1 MSQGNDPVV
10 PPQQDSQSRP
20 TPDLDG
26 PARAQPW
33 AAGKKAADNGQQ
45 LRHAP
50 RPGPKPEFAS
60 FWQLLR
66 AHPAEGLHWLFFGG
80 EHARFF
86 HAPVR
91 WLFGRDLLVSMRSIA
106 LYSAFGDEL
115 DHRDWM
121 EAELDDLSGLPC
133 EEDGFWFDFVAD
145 TGDGQL
151 SMYNIASLLLSDL
164 YVTQDAAAGSSIG
177 FQAEPNNKRLP
188 RGRFLFFGGD
198 TAYHVADTATLE
210 KHLCTPFAWAL
221 WEKQQRS
228 PAASTGPHYAFGI
241 PGNHDYYDSL
251 IGFNRLFR
259 SPGSPHLPL
268 ADFQRRQRASFVALR
283 LPFDYLFLGFDS
295 QKGKLDRR
303 QRAFMRRCLNEN
315 GRDRLIVATPEP
327 TTVFDSVERTSTQA
341 FADLRLPRPFCGK
354 AASFPEP
361 EQLHLDLSGDVHHY
375 ARYADPAHPNY
386 ASVVAGGGSAFV
398 HPTHTSHFEADQAW
412 PPRAARLYP
421 SPEESRRLMVARLLC
436 PWRILR
442 GGGVFLL
449 GGVFALLV
457 YLGVA
462 LSPDLQQHWVIE
474 EAKSAEM
481 VGSSPGNSWEVD
493 SPVAQN
499 LGRVLDRDGGAQH
512 YRSTLYPAEW
522 LTLLTLVL
530 LILSASIQ
538 SPRLFALASSRDE
551 MRRERV
557 YVTRYAPL
565 SAAALLSLGV
575 MAAAYYVVSHAAASP
590 LRPSLANF
598 LLFAYLAPFPLA
610 LYWVAN
616 YLASLAKQA
625 KVRLMHALDSAP
637 RWIALLYGVGSAVFG
652 LLSYGVNSV
661 AAFATDLCA
670 VSAVLLVAVAPMIA
684 GYQQGHGR
692 SLSKKLGYLGLGFIF
707 GQLQLWLPLAVAT
720 YGSAWTLLTSA
731 CAAVALATATYLL
744 HRKWTSAWLMLGM
757 WLLAGA
763 TSALLALCTPALR
776 SVNGTSAT
784 LAFFAGG
791 AFACIWFGYYL
802 AVSMS
807 FGAHNNEAG
816 GAACADHFR
825 HFVRIKLERD
835 RITGFVIGFDRPA
848 RDVVPDNASRNET
861 LRAHL
866 VETFHLTVKSTRQ
879 AL

>member
-1 MSQGNDPVV
+1 MRQGNESV
-10 PPQQDSQSRP
+10 
-20 TPDLDG
+20 
-26 PARAQPW
+26 
-33 AAGKKAADNGQQ
+33 AADNAPHHV
-45 LRHAP
+45 RHVP
-50 RPGPKPEFAS
+50 RSAPKPEFAS

-66 AHPAEGLHWLFFGG
+66 TRPSEGLRWLVFGG

-86 HAPVR
+86 NSPVR

-121 EAELDDLSGLPC
+121 EPELNDLSELPC
-133 EEDGFWFDFVAD
+133 EEGAFWFDFIAD

-151 SMYNIASLLLSDL
+151 AMYNIASLVLSDL
-164 YVTQDAAAGSSIG
+164 YVSEDSSITLSP
-177 FQAEPNNKRLP
+177 QPNSTRLP

-210 KHLCTPFAWAL
+210 KHLCAPFAWAL
-221 WEKQQRS
+221 SEKEQRTNAKTS
-228 PAASTGPHYAFGI
+228 DPFYAFGI

-268 ADFQRRQRASFVALR
+268 ADYQRTQQASFVALR
-283 LPFDYLFLGFDS
+283 LPFDYLFLGLDS

-303 QRAFMRRCLNEN
+303 QRSFMRRCLNEQ
-315 GRDRLIVATPEP
+315 GRDRLIIATPEP
-327 TTVFDSVERTSTQA
+327 TTVFDSIEHNSTQA
-341 FADLRLPRPFCGK
+341 FADLRLQRPFCEKTAG
-354 AASFPEP
+354 FPHP

-375 ARYADPAHPNY
+375 ARYADPEHPNY
-386 ASVVAGGGSAFV
+386 ASVVAGGGGAFV
-398 HPTHTSHFEADQAW
+398 HPTHTSHFEADEPW

-421 SPEESRRLMVARLLC
+421 TPDDSRRLMASRLLC

-449 GGVFALLV
+449 GGIFALLV

-462 LSPDLQQHWVIE
+462 LSPDLQQHWVLE
-474 EAKSAEM
+474 EAKSAED
-481 VGSSPGNSWEVD
+481 VGSVPGSKWEVD

-499 LGRVLDRDGGAQH
+499 LGRVLDRDGGAQP
-512 YRSTLYPAEW
+512 YRAELYGAEW
-522 LTLLTLVL
+522 LTLLTL
-530 LILSASIQ
+530 LILIIWAGIQ
-538 SPRLFALASSRDE
+538 SPQLFSLASSRE
-551 MRRERV
+551 ETRRERV

-565 SAAALLSLGV
+565 CAAALLSLSV
-575 MAAAYYVVSHAAASP
+575 MGATYYLVSREDAHP
-590 LRPSLANF
+590 LRPFLANF
-598 LLFAYLAPFPLA
+598 LLFAYLLPFPLA
-610 LYWVAN
+610 LFWVVN
-616 YLASLAKQA
+616 YLASQAKQA

-637 RWIALLYGVGSAVFG
+637 RWIALMYGVGSAVFG

-670 VSAVLLVAVAPMIA
+670 LSAVLLLAVAPMVA
-684 GYQQGHGR
+684 AYQQGHGR
-692 SLSKKLGYLGLGFIF
+692 SLRKKLGYLGLGALF
-707 GQLQLWLPLAVAT
+707 GQLQLWLPLAIAT
-720 YGSAWTLLTSA
+720 YGSAWTLLISA
-731 CAAVALATATYLL
+731 CAAVALATATYLV
-744 HRKWTSAWLMLGM
+744 HRKWSSPWLMLGM

-763 TSALLALCTPALR
+763 ASTLLALCTPALR
-776 SVNGTSAT
+776 SVNGTSAA
-784 LAFFAGG
+784 LAFAAGG
-791 AFACIWFGYYL
+791 SFACIWFGYYL
-802 AVSMS
+802 AVCMT

-816 GAACADHFR
+816 GAACADHYR

-848 RDVVPDNASRNET
+848 RDVDSAAVASQSET

-866 VETFHLTVKSTRQ
+866 VERFCLTVKSGRQ
-879 AL
+879 TL